1 MIYKVNSQMKL
12 EGEGIDD
19 NDFEFKD
26 LQDAL
31 DCYRDGFTS
40 IAENIADYGGEFTMT
55 LYQIKKDHLILI
67 KRNTIGT
74 TENIM

>member
-1 MIYKVNSQMKL
+1 MIL
-12 EGEGIDD
+12 AGDIPDD
-19 NDFEFKD
+19 NEFRFND

-40 IAENIADYGGEFTMT
+40 IAENIADYGGEFTIT
-55 LYQIKKDHLILI
+55 LYQQNLGKLVLI